1 MGAAG
6 HASVSYSG
14 KNPPLAILAAAQKA
28 NVDVKLDELKDGKK
42 DAPPTFTTTDGY
54 VICMDS

>member
-14 KNPPLAILAAAQKA
+14 KNPPLAVLAAAQKA
-28 NVDVKLDELKDGKK
+28 NVDVKLDELKDGGK
-42 DAPPTFTTTDGY
+42 DALPTFTTTDG
-54 VICMDS
+54 